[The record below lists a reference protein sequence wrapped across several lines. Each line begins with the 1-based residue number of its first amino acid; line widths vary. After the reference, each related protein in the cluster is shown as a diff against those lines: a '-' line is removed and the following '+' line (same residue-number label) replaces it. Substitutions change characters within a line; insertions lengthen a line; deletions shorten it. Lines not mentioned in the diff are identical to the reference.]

1 MTTIPGFA
9 AETSLYRSPSNYRGV
24 ALPVGQVAVS
34 PAIPPCRN
42 CDYICDLCVDK
53 GRACGACRLCSIGA
67 CDPCPPGGCE
77 PPERPDPWGF

>member
-1 MTTIPGFA
+1 MSTPGFA
-9 AETSLYRSPSNYRGV
+9 AEVTLYRTEITYRGMYAGSMASGV
-24 ALPVGQVAVS
+24 V

-42 CDYICDLCVDK
+42 CDYICDLCADT

-77 PPERPDPWGF
+77 PPEPPDRWPF